1 MGKSRSEKNKARK
14 ARLADAERRRE
25 AHARLVVERS
35 DDPQFVHH
43 QIDPL
48 TGDRTLSMSAGHP
61 AARDMRESMQ
71 ELRRDFTE
79 RFGREPGPEDPLF
92 FDPTNDVPTTKSPET
107 ATAEFDTM
115 LDHMASQTDDPMLRA
130 QLRAAKDVGF
140 ILTESNMHLF
150 SAHDI
155 DAWEDALDRHLN
167 Q

>member
-25 AHARLVVERS
+25 AHTRLVVERS
-35 DDPQFVHH
+35 GNAQFVQR

-48 TGDRTLSMSAGHP
+48 TGDRTLSMSPQHP
-61 AARDMRESMQ
+61 AAQDMRESMQ
-71 ELRRDFTE
+71 ELRREFTE

-92 FDPTNDVPTTKSPET
+92 FDPVNDVPTEMPPEAA
-107 ATAEFDTM
+107 ATQFDTM
-115 LDHMASQTDDPMLRA
+115 LDNMAAQTDDPTLQA

-155 DAWEDALDRHLN
+155 DAWEDALDRHLDH
-167 Q
+167 